1 MNDKNFYC
9 KQNKKKLKKYV
20 RNCHYSRNDK
30 AKSEEYYENNKEM
43 LQEQAPNSYRNFSGE
58 KKTKK
63 KKHGRNRCESISKE
77 DKQELKEYGK
87 RCRNARKMALDGTIK
102 NQNLSSIV
110 TKR

>member
-9 KQNKKKLKKYV
+9 KQNKKKFKKYV

-58 KKTKK
+58 EKTKK
-63 KKHGRNRCESISKE
+63 RNMEEIGAKVFLKKINKNLKNMEK
-77 DKQELKEYGK
+77 DVVTQEKWH
-87 RCRNARKMALDGTIK
+87 
-102 NQNLSSIV
+102 
-110 TKR
+110 